1 MSEEADKIMDALKK
15 AGYEVVDMTGEGPLE
30 PLVDIKEAIKDAPF
44 HWP

>member
-1 MSEEADKIMDALKK
+1 MNDEADELMDALKK
-15 AGYEVVDMTGEGPLE
+15 EGYKVVDLTGKGPLD